1 MLGDDSTHS
10 MNMIPN
16 AFHERVFHWKRHID
30 GIRALDEAQFSSA
43 QKWAKCL
50 AASYFFLE
58 FSPEFHG
65 LLRGSRDANGCFTT
79 EVVDLIMGVHG
90 KCFRFFAFV

>member
-16 AFHERVFHWKRHID
+16 AFHERVSNWKRHID
-30 GIRALDEAQFSSA
+30 SIRALDEGHSSDH
-43 QKWAKCL
+43 KWAKCL

-58 FSPEFHG
+58 FSPEFQG
-65 LLRGSRDANGCFTT
+65 LLRVSRDANGCFTT